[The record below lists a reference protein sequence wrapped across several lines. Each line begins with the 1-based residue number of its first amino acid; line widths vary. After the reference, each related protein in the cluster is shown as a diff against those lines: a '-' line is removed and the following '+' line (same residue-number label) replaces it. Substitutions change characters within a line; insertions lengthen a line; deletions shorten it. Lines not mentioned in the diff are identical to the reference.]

1 MAANFVITKEISVNG
16 NKITKFRSS
25 KTGLSV
31 VHVDNEG
38 PIVNGYFTLATE
50 CKRQLFNCN
59 AKQDLKPS
67 TTMVVLT
74 PWSSMNTHDMIN

>member
-38 PIVNGYFTLATE
+38 IYSCSF
-50 CKRQLFNCN
+50 
-59 AKQDLKPS
+59 S
-67 TTMVVLT
+67 TIEK
-74 PWSSMNTHDMIN
+74 DFD

>member
-1 MAANFVITKEISVNG
+1 MATNFVITKEISVNG

-50 CKRQLFNCN
+50 CKSQLFSCHV
-59 AKQDLKPS
+59 KRDLK
-67 TTMVVLT
+67 
-74 PWSSMNTHDMIN
+74 INIKR

>member
-38 PIVNGYFTLATE
+38 ASPYIFP
-50 CKRQLFNCN
+50 
-59 AKQDLKPS
+59 PS
-67 TTMVVLT
+67 IDAHKKKYIYL
-74 PWSSMNTHDMIN
+74 

>member
-38 PIVNGYFTLATE
+38 ALPYILPQSMDAQKKNIHGPYRANAENWLA
-50 CKRQLFNCN
+50 F
-59 AKQDLKPS
+59 D
-67 TTMVVLT
+67 
-74 PWSSMNTHDMIN
+74 THY

>member
-38 PIVNGYFTLATE
+38 ASPYIFPQSIDAQKKISKQLQRENAEDGLAFDTYY
-50 CKRQLFNCN
+50 
-59 AKQDLKPS
+59 
-67 TTMVVLT
+67 
-74 PWSSMNTHDMIN
+74 